1 MGVTKKATVVAK
13 TATKK
18 RGRPAGSKNKKPA
31 WPFPAPEQPVDWE
44 KLAKR
49 LQEALA
55 AQIKEADSYKK
66 LFEDMKENSKP
77 VSLLTFWQRVK
88 LVFTGSY

>member
-18 RGRPAGSKNKKPA
+18 RGRPVGSKNKI
-31 WPFPAPEQPVDWE
+31 PFPAPDQPVDWE

-66 LFEDMKENSKP
+66 LFEDMKANSKS
-77 VSLLTFWQRVK
+77 VSLLTFWQRIK

>member
-18 RGRPAGSKNKKPA
+18 RGRPAGSKNKTA
-31 WPFPAPEQPVDWE
+31 FPVPKNSVDWE
-44 KLAKR
+44 VLAKK
-49 LQEALA
+49 LQKALA
-55 AQIKEADSYKK
+55 LEMKTVEGMEK
-66 LFEDMKENSKP
+66 LFEEFKSVAVK
-77 VSLLTFWQRVK
+77 VSDLTFWQRVK

>member
-18 RGRPAGSKNKKPA
+18 RGRPAGSKNKI
-31 WPFPAPEQPVDWE
+31 PFPVPDKPVDWE

-66 LFEDMKENSKP
+66 LFEDMKAKSKS
-77 VSLLTFWQRVK
+77 VSLLTFWQRIK